1 MAQMNTV
8 ISGVQTLFLPSASR
22 RSFMASRLIRE
33 VARLGG
39 DVSQMVPDPVQARLQ
54 DRFPG

>member
-1 MAQMNTV
+1 
-8 ISGVQTLFLPSASR
+8 
-22 RSFMASRLIRE
+22 MASRLIRE